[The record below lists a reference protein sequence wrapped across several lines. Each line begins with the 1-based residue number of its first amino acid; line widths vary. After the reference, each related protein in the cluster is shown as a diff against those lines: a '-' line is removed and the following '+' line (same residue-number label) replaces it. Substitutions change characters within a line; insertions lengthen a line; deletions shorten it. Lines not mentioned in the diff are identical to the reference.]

1 MPRLRKP
8 FVSAIMHTASFELRA
23 RSDRGAI
30 LVHVSLIMLVV
41 LGLTAFVADYGV
53 LWLGRRQAQNAADAG
68 ALAGVVA
75 RAYDEPVAAGPLT
88 TASAQQAVAA
98 NPIVGSPGAAIVDAA
113 TPCPAFAGG
122 GPDCVRVDV
131 FRDGTNGS
139 TALPTFL
146 AGIWG
151 QSSQGIKATA
161 TAQVRTGNGVKCMKP
176 WIVPDIADPDGDGI
190 ANPGVTYIPPT
201 APNPNGYRQV
211 HIGKTITLR
220 EDSSTPSFY
229 LQVCVNGNNCGFDEY
244 IDTITSC
251 GTRIWKIGDTDLP
264 EKPGNGSA
272 KRVEDAVNSIIAQ
285 DPGAHWDSGT
295 QSVQG
300 SCAPTCGCGASCS
313 NGQNGLISPRIVPVA
328 IGDPAGVYPGRND
341 FTIVNIFSFLLLPPV
356 RMGSEVTLNA
366 VLVSTSGLQI
376 VGAGGGINPAS
387 SFLVVPSLIR

>member
-1 MPRLRKP
+1 
-8 FVSAIMHTASFELRA
+8 MHTTSFERRA

-41 LGLTAFVADYGV
+41 LGFTAFVADYGV

-122 GPDCVRVDV
+122 GTDCVRVDV

-146 AGIWG
+146 AGMWG

-176 WIVPDIADPDGDGI
+176 WIIPDIADPDGDGVP
-190 ANPGVTYIPPT
+190 NPGVAYIPPT

-211 HIGKTITLR
+211 HIGLAITLT
-220 EDSSTPSFY
+220 EDTTTPSFY
-229 LQVCVNGNNCGFDEY
+229 MKAR
-244 IDTITSC
+244 TSC
-251 GTRIWKIGDTDLP
+251 PGNACYLNDITGCTTTIWKIGDLIT
-264 EKPGNGSA
+264 EQPGAGPGPAIENA
-272 KRVEDAVNSIIAQ
+272 INTIIAQ
-285 DPGAHWDSGT
+285 DPGAHWDSAT
-295 QSVQG
+295 QSIQG
-300 SCAPTCGCGASCS
+300 SCAPTCACGASCS
-313 NGQNGLISPRIVPVA
+313 NGLDGLVSPRVVPVA
-328 IGDPAGVYPGRND
+328 IGDPAAVVPGAAVP
-341 FTIVNIFSFLLLPPV
+341 FTIVNIFSFLLLPPE
-356 RMGSEVTLNA
+356 RIGNKVTLKG
-366 VLVSTSGLQI
+366 VLVTTSGMQV
-376 VGAGGGINPAS
+376 VGGGGGINPAS
-387 SFLVVPSLIR
+387 SFLVVPTLIQ